1 MSIRKTL
8 TLATILVLTT
18 LTLALTVSA
27 DAHPTRE
34 LITSFGSL
42 ETRVE
47 QQTIEG
53 KPLRTF
59 VHTGVTG
66 LAVDL
71 ETGNVYVADN
81 NTQTV
86 YVFGPTGGAPLDGVP
101 SQITGVHLNL
111 YFEPSG
117 IAVDNSCYE
126 HQPRLTGKACEEYD
140 PSYGDVY
147 IIDKGLGERGIQKF
161 KLGSDGEYEVAGLLG
176 GADPEREYD
185 SGVAV
190 DSGGNVYLVLEAGGN
205 STTAHIPVTEF
216 KKTIEKVLNGGVE
229 EFQENLEELSFPQNI
244 VSQAGYVAVDD
255 LGDVYVGSREENGGP
270 SEGYM
275 GVAKLK
281 VDGVGGV
288 LSEEVLTGSHSGAV
302 YRPVAVDPATGTVY
316 VGDGSEI
323 AEYNSAGVLQLTFGS
338 TEPFGGSFGEG
349 QNGETAI
356 AVNSETDR
364 VYVGNPLRGDVD
376 VFGGVVGPPV
386 VEGPQ
391 PPVSSVARTSALVG
405 GTANPE
411 SSKANYYFEYV
422 AAGEYDP
429 AAADPYSA
437 GGRTAIEALA
447 GGNTPQTVER
457 VVLTGLLAGTT
468 YHYRM
473 VVSNSTGVA
482 YGPDE
487 TFTTVSGMPPTVST
501 GGAGEVTATS
511 ATLAGVVGPRGLP
524 TSYVFEVG
532 TDTGYGGARLY
543 GSAGSSTG
551 EVPVT
556 VGLQYLVPGVSYH
569 YRLVAT
575 SFDGTSYGQDGSF
588 TTPGVSSSIAQP
600 SSEALIAGP
609 VEVFPSVVGA
619 ITEPVGVVKH
629 RKASKG
635 AAGKLVGALGV
646 CRKRDRPGRRRVVC
660 EARAR
665 RAYGRALGNQ
675 RSKKR

>member
-8 TLATILVLTT
+8 TLASILALIT
-18 LTLALTVSA
+18 LTLSTTPAG
-27 DAHPTRE
+27 AHATRE

-42 ETRVE
+42 EGGTA
-47 QQTIEG
+47 EG
-53 KPLRTF
+53 GTVL
-59 VHTGVTG
+59 VNGVTG
-66 LAVDL
+66 LAIDL

-81 NTQTV
+81 KTQTV

-101 SQITGVHLNL
+101 SQITGVHLNF

-147 IIDKGLGERGIQKF
+147 VIDKEPRGVQKF
-161 KLGSDGEYEVAGLLG
+161 RLNSGDNYELVGEIDYAEVG
-176 GADPEREYD
+176 
-185 SGVAV
+185 SGVTV
-190 DSGGNVYLVLEAGGN
+190 DSHGNVYL
-205 STTAHIPVTEF
+205 AHQSVNGILTRPAPVVEF
-216 KKTIEKVLNGGVE
+216 NKVVEKVVNGGVE
-229 EFQENLEELSFPQNI
+229 EFQETLEELSLPQNL
-244 VSQAGYVAVDD
+244 VREAGYVAADG
-255 LGDVYVGSREENGGP
+255 LGDVYVGSQNEIGGP
-270 SEGYM
+270 SESYR
-275 GVAKLK
+275 GVAKLN
-281 VDGVGGV
+281 VDGAGGV
-288 LSEEVLTGSHSGAV
+288 LSEEVLTGRNSAAWL
-302 YRPVAVDPATGTVY
+302 RPVAVDSETGVVY
-316 VGDGSEI
+316 VGDGPEV
-323 AEYNSAGVLQLTFGS
+323 AEYNSAGALRLTFGS
-338 TEPFGGSFGEG
+338 AEPFGGSFGERDKG
-349 QNGETAI
+349 VSAI

-364 VYVGNPLRGDVD
+364 VYVGNPLRGNVD

-386 VEGPQ
+386 VESPQ
-391 PPVSSVARTSALVG
+391 PSVSSVTRTSALVG

-429 AAADPYSA
+429 AAVDPYSA

-487 TFTTVSGMPPTVST
+487 TFTTVSGVPPTVST
-501 GGAGEVTATS
+501 GAAGEVTATS
-511 ATLAGVVGPRGLP
+511 ATLSGVVGPRGLP

-556 VGLQYLVPGVSYH
+556 VGLQYLVPGVIYH
-569 YRLVAT
+569 YRLDAT

-588 TTPGVSSSIAQP
+588 TTPGVPSPIAQP

-609 VEVFPSVVGA
+609 VEVFPSVADA

-635 AAGKLVGALGV
+635 AAGKLAGALGV

-665 RAYGRALGNQ
+665 RAYGRALRNQ